1 VFFGAERVVGEVG
14 GLGGYMFAGGCG
26 LVCWAF
32 RAIDALQGC
41 VELGQGWRCRY
52 LEALESNSWRRD
64 LRLVCVTM
72 DLNGGIK
79 LQRCYEFL
87 GILCW

>member
-1 VFFGAERVVGEVG
+1 MFFGAERVVGEVG

-52 LEALESNSWRRD
+52 LEALEA
-64 LRLVCVTM
+64 T
-72 DLNGGIK
+72 
-79 LQRCYEFL
+79 L
-87 GILCW
+87 GEEIWPWFVSQWT